1 LEENIVEQEQL
12 KTEMEEWHLKFEEAE
27 QQRFLLNDD
36 NMRLNADLVSL
47 ASKNIDHCVI
57 TA

>member
-12 KTEMEEWHLKFEEAE
+12 KTEMEEWRLKFEEAE

-47 ASKNIDHCVI
+47 ASKKHR
-57 TA
+57 